1 MNAIKIWKSKKSV
14 IKVEKKI
21 QEQII
26 TRQKRNLIFTR
37 RSTSIN
43 EVIEEVFTYS
53 DLQKAIFNNDSNTVS
68 MIILANPPLD
78 LK

>member
-68 MIILANPPLD
+68 INILANPPLD